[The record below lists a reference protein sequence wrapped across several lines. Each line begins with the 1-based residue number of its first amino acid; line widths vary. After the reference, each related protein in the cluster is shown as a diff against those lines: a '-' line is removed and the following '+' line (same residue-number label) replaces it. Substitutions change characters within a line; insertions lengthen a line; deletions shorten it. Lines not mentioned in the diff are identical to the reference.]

1 MRTVAAVDEKAAR
14 RSSDGWWLRARPL
27 TERGE
32 GGEPILGVSDPG
44 LSPETADGRQWRAPS
59 VELVEKRRSK
69 SQSKRPYPRATP
81 VLALPFLPVVE
92 RPRQHD
98 LDDVVVVCIFRH
110 RFHAQYARGEGVVRR
125 GASGLEE

>member
-1 MRTVAAVDEKAAR
+1 MVAPSEAINRKRGGRRTHFGGFRSRALTRDGRRQTVA
-14 RSSDGWWLRARPL
+14 SSICG
-27 TERGE
+27 
-32 GGEPILGVSDPG
+32 I
-44 LSPETADGRQWRAPS
+44 GR
-59 VELVEKRRSK
+59 KRRSK

-98 LDDVVVVCIFRH
+98 LDDVVVVCIFCH